1 MKFGHWLFLAWAFAV
16 GAAAAADPTD
26 GGHDA
31 GAKPAASSL
40 DDLLLDDLDNQLLE
54 GLSAPAA
61 KSPPAPSPPSNL
73 DRQLLDQLGQGED
86 LGGESSDPFLVIGRQ
101 MRTAE
106 ELIGRRD
113 ASATTR
119 RIQQEIVT
127 DLDQLI
133 EQMNKQC
140 AGGQSS
146 SAGKPSPS
154 PDKQGKPGSKAGSG
168 ENRGGSKPARDSETR
183 VGQSDASDARL
194 AQAMETLKQVWGHL
208 PARVREQ
215 MQSGMA
221 EEFLP
226 KYERLIEQYYQ
237 RLAEERATR

>member
-1 MKFGHWLFLAWAFAV
+1 VRIHCWLFLVWTLWAGGTAL
-16 GAAAAADPTD
+16 ADPASD
-26 GGHDA
+26 EPA
-31 GAKPAASSL
+31 NREKPSAASL

-54 GLSAPAA
+54 GLDVPAA
-61 KSPPAPSPPSNL
+61 ESPPASAASSGL
-73 DRQLLDQLGQGED
+73 DRELLDQLGTGED
-86 LGGESSDPFLVIGRQ
+86 FGRESSDPFLTIGRQ

-113 ASATTR
+113 ASAGTR
-119 RIQQEIVT
+119 RVQQQIVD
-127 DLDQLI
+127 DLDRLI

-140 AGGQSS
+140 AGGSSS
-146 SAGKPSPS
+146 SAGKPSPD

-183 VGQSDASDARL
+183 VGQSDANDARL
-194 AQAMETLKQVWGHL
+194 AQVMETLKQVWGHL

-237 RLAEERATR
+237 RLAEDRATR

>member
-1 MKFGHWLFLAWAFAV
+1 L
-16 GAAAAADPTD
+16 PT
-26 GGHDA
+26 
-31 GAKPAASSL
+31 
-40 DDLLLDDLDNQLLE
+40 
-54 GLSAPAA
+54 
-61 KSPPAPSPPSNL
+61 PSGL

-86 LGGESSDPFLVIGRQ
+86 LGSESSDPFLVIGRQ

-113 ASATTR
+113 ASATTQ
-119 RIQQEIVT
+119 RIQQQIVT

-168 ENRGGSKPARDSETR
+168 ENRGGSKPARESETR
-183 VGQSDASDARL
+183 VGQNDASDARL
-194 AQAMETLKQVWGHL
+194 AQVMETLKQVWGHL
-208 PARVREQ
+208 PPRVREQ